1 MTVDGTAISRFRAS
15 FRGAV
20 ISPNDAEYDEARRV
34 WSALFDRRPALVVR
48 PTNVADVA
56 AAVRFGR
63 ETDLLIAVRG
73 GGHGITG
80 HATCDDGLVIDLSL
94 MRGVTV
100 DPVSRV
106 ARASGG
112 ALLAELDQAAQAHG
126 LVCPVGTVGHTG
138 VAGLTLGGGV
148 GRLQRRYG
156 LTLDNL
162 EAVELVTADGRL
174 VRASEQVEPDL
185 FWAIRGAGPNFGV
198 VTALEFRLHPFGPDL
213 VRGIRIYRPSDALG
227 AWHAFRH
234 VLAAAPRELGLS
246 FVVGRAVPAEEYEAD
261 IAGGPI
267 AVIAF
272 TYLGTEGDALAVLA
286 GLGDGPP
293 PVMDT
298 MGVHRYLDIQGT
310 YDLAYAWGQRYY
322 AYGAFADDLTDETI
336 DALVNHAA
344 DGPGDPGFTASAQ
357 GGAVADLPESATAF
371 SGRSATF
378 RTIAECVWEDAE
390 DDDRAIDWSRRA
402 MAIAEPDSINLRYV
416 NEVFEDGTDLATI
429 YGAEKLHR
437 LVAIKRAWDPGNVFR
452 TNHNVRPD
460 A

>member
-1 MTVDGTAISRFRAS
+1 M
-15 FRGAV
+15 
-20 ISPNDAEYDEARRV
+20 
-34 WSALFDRRPALVVR
+34 
-48 PTNVADVA
+48 
-56 AAVRFGR
+56 
-63 ETDLLIAVRG
+63 VRG
-73 GGHGITG
+73 GGDGIMG

-138 VAGLTLGGGV
+138 VAGLALGGGV

-198 VTALEFRLHPFGPDL
+198 VTALEFRLHPFGPEL

-261 IAGGPI
+261 VAGGPI

-272 TYLGTEGDALAVLA
+272 TYLGNRGGCSWRSWRVWAMVRLPSWTRWAC
-286 GLGDGPP
+286 
-293 PVMDT
+293 
-298 MGVHRYLDIQGT
+298 IGT
-310 YDLAYAWGQRYY
+310 WTSR
-322 AYGAFADDLTDETI
+322 ERTI
-336 DALVNHAA
+336 WPM
-344 DGPGDPGFTASAQ
+344 PGASATT
-357 GGAVADLPESATAF
+357 PTAP
-371 SGRSATF
+371 SPT
-378 RTIAECVWEDAE
+378 T
-390 DDDRAIDWSRRA
+390 
-402 MAIAEPDSINLRYV
+402 
-416 NEVFEDGTDLATI
+416 
-429 YGAEKLHR
+429 
-437 LVAIKRAWDPGNVFR
+437 
-452 TNHNVRPD
+452 
-460 A
+460 